1 MGKGLMKYPG
11 VRVVMMAL
19 GVLTL
24 MQTLAIILQAKWLA
38 EVVSALFAGSPLQEQ
53 YGLSLLF
60 LLVFGVRHLL
70 WMAQQKIAY
79 RFAEATA
86 AGERRKLLE
95 RLFKLGPQYAKR
107 TGTGSLVTLALEGVT
122 QFRVYLELFLPRMT
136 SMGITPWLILLYV
149 FIIDWRSGTVL
160 AVTMPI
166 LVIFLILVG
175 LAARTYTN
183 NQLASYRT
191 LSNHFV
197 DSLRG
202 LETLKVLGRSKAHT
216 ASIARVSERYR
227 SSTMKTLRLAF
238 LSSFSLDFFTML
250 SVAVVAVNLGLRL
263 IDGKLGLGTA
273 LTVLILA
280 PEYFLPVRMVG
291 SDFHATQN
299 GKEAG
304 ETIAAVL
311 SEPEAGGDG
320 ASEVEVEE
328 VDGSR
333 AEAGLAGAKMLPDV
347 RPDALSPKVAQEE
360 MLKAAASAPFV
371 ADTTG
376 GPVLQVSG
384 LTVRHDE
391 AGEASLDGVSF
402 ELKGHLKVGVIGE
415 SGAGKSTLID
425 VLSGFLAPT
434 AGGLSWDGQPVVLSG
449 EAWRSRITYIPQQ
462 PYLFN
467 VSLADNIR
475 FYRPEATDEQVA
487 QAIGAAGLA
496 EFTASLPDG
505 AATVLGSGGGRSL
518 SGGQEQRVAL
528 ARSFLSE
535 HPLLLL
541 DEPTAHLDIE
551 TEYELKATMLPLFA
565 GKLVFLATHRLH
577 WMADMDVVLVL
588 DGGRLVEMGSHEE
601 LLALGGVYYQLAMA
615 HGEAI

>member
-38 EVVSALFAGSPLQEQ
+38 EVISALFAGSPLQEQ

-70 WMAQQKIAY
+70 WMLQQKIAY
-79 RFAEATA
+79 TFAEATA

-149 FIIDWRSGTVL
+149 FIIDWRAGAVL

-175 LAARTYTN
+175 MAARTYTN

-227 SSTMKTLRLAF
+227 TSTMKTLRLAF
-238 LSSFSLDFFTML
+238 LSSFALDFFTML

-263 IDGKLGLGTA
+263 IDGKMGLATA

-311 SEPEAGGDG
+311 SEPEAGEAG
-320 ASEVEVEE
+320 AS
-328 VDGSR
+328 G
-333 AEAGLAGAKMLPDV
+333 AEARTKTAPGV
-347 RPDALSPKVAQEE
+347 RPDALEVNPQGTPEVTQQETLELIAPSPLV
-360 MLKAAASAPFV
+360 S
-371 ADTTG
+371 DTTS
-376 GPVLQVSG
+376 GPLLQVSG
-384 LTVRHDE
+384 LTVRHEE

-402 ELKGHLKVGVIGE
+402 ELKGYLKVGVIGE

-434 AGGLSWDGQPVVLSG
+434 AGGLSWNGQPVALSS
-449 EAWRSRITYIPQQ
+449 EQWRSRITYIPQQ

-467 VSLADNIR
+467 VSLSDNIR
-475 FYRPEATDEQVA
+475 FYQPEATDGQVA
-487 QAIGAAGLA
+487 QAIAAAGLA

-577 WMADMDVVLVL
+577 WMVDMDVVLVL

-601 LLALGGVYYQLAMA
+601 LLALRGVYYQLAMA
-615 HGEAI
+615 HGEAF

>member
-38 EVVSALFAGSPLQEQ
+38 EVISALFAGSPLQEQ

-70 WMAQQKIAY
+70 WMLQQKIAY
-79 RFAEATA
+79 NFAEATA

-122 QFRVYLELFLPRMT
+122 QLRVYLELFLPRMA

-149 FIIDWRSGTVL
+149 FIIDWRSGSVL

-227 SSTMKTLRLAF
+227 TSTMKTLRLAF
-238 LSSFSLDFFTML
+238 LSSFALDFFTML

-263 IDGKLGLGTA
+263 IDGKMGLATA

-311 SEPEAGGDG
+311 SEPEAGE
-320 ASEVEVEE
+320 ASANGVDAGEVA
-328 VDGSR
+328 GSG
-333 AEAGLAGAKMLPDV
+333 AEAGLAAAKMLPGV
-347 RPDALSPKVAQEE
+347 KPDALTPKVALQTT
-360 MLKAAASAPFV
+360 LKAPSTLA

-384 LTVRHDE
+384 LTVRHE
-391 AGEASLDGVSF
+391 EVGEASLDGVSF

-434 AGGLSWDGQPVVLSG
+434 AGGLSWNGQPVALSS
-449 EAWRSRITYIPQQ
+449 EEWRSRITYIPQQ

-475 FYRPEATDEQVA
+475 FYRPEATDGQVA
-487 QAIGAAGLA
+487 QAIAAAGLA

-577 WMADMDVVLVL
+577 WMVDMDVVLVL

-601 LLALGGVYYQLAMA
+601 LLALRGVYYQLAMA

>member
-1 MGKGLMKYPG
+1 MGKGLMKFPG
-11 VRVVMMAL
+11 VRVVMMGL

-24 MQTLAIILQAKWLA
+24 VQTLAIILQAKWLA
-38 EVVSALFAGSPLQEQ
+38 EVISALFAGAPLQEQ

-79 RFAEATA
+79 TFAEATA

-107 TGTGSLVTLALEGVT
+107 KGTGSLVTLALEGVT

-166 LVIFLILVG
+166 LVIFLIFVG
-175 LAARTYTN
+175 MAARTYTN
-183 NQLASYRT
+183 NQLASYRV

-216 ASIARVSERYR
+216 TSIQRVSERYR
-227 SSTMKTLRLAF
+227 WATLRTLRLAF

-250 SVAVVAVNLGLRL
+250 SIAVVAVNLGLRL
-263 IDGKLGLGTA
+263 IDGEMALGTA

-311 SEPEAGGDG
+311 LEPEAG
-320 ASEVEVEE
+320 
-328 VDGSR
+328 
-333 AEAGLAGAKMLPDV
+333 EAGVSDAK
-347 RPDALSPKVAQEE
+347 ATAQ
-360 MLKAAASAPFV
+360 APLG

-384 LTVRHDE
+384 LTVRHEE
-391 AGEASLDGVSF
+391 AGVASLDGVSF
-402 ELKGHLKVGVIGE
+402 EVKGNLKVGVIGE

-434 AGGLSWDGQPVVLSG
+434 AGGLSWNGQPVRLAG

-487 QAIGAAGLA
+487 AAIAAAGLA
-496 EFTASLPDG
+496 DFTAGLPEG
-505 AATVLGSGGGRSL
+505 AATVLGSGGGRTL

-528 ARSFLSE
+528 ARSFLST

-601 LLALGGVYYQLAMA
+601 LLALRGVYYQLAMA
-615 HGEAI
+615 HGEGR